1 MSLAAAKSI
10 ASISTLISGFPF
22 RQVQYVARHV
32 EQRLIRLHD
41 RKVMVGIHV
50 EGAQLLVEHLEELTG
65 HGHGHGHGHDGIEL
79 ILARLQLV
87 DEQAYLE
94 SINYIT

>member
-1 MSLAAAKSI
+1 
-10 ASISTLISGFPF
+10 
-22 RQVQYVARHV
+22 
-32 EQRLIRLHD
+32 
-41 RKVMVGIHV
+41 MVGIHV
-50 EGAQLLVEHLEELTG
+50 EGAQLLVEHLEELT
-65 HGHGHGHGHDGIEL
+65 GHGHGHGHDGIEL

>member
-1 MSLAAAKSI
+1 
-10 ASISTLISGFPF
+10 
-22 RQVQYVARHV
+22 
-32 EQRLIRLHD
+32 
-41 RKVMVGIHV
+41 MVGIHV
-50 EGAQLLVEHLEELTG
+50 EDAQLLVEHLGGLT
-65 HGHGHGHGHDGIEL
+65 GHGHDGIEL